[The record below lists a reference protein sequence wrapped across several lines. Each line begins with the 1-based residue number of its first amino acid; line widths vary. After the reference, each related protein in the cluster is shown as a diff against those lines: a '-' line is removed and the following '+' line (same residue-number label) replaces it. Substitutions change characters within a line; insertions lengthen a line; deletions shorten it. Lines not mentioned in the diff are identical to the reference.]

1 MKNLPPLI
9 AVIGPTSSG
18 KSDLA
23 VDIALRANGEVVS
36 ADSRQVYR
44 GMDIGTGKVT
54 KKEMRGVPHHL
65 LDVASPKRVYT
76 VADWKRD
83 AEKAIDDID
92 QRGKL
97 PIVCGGTGFYVRT
110 VTDGIVLP
118 DVKPNPKLRA
128 MLSDMDAEELFA
140 LLSKKDPVRA
150 ETIDQH
156 NPVRLIR
163 ALEIADEIGSVP
175 LVETQPKYDPLLIG
189 IKTDKDVLK
198 ERIHNRLLKR
208 MRCGMLAEVKHLHEH
223 GVSWKRMEE
232 LGLEYRFLARH
243 LQGKLSKNE
252 MLEQLETEIIH
263 YAKRQ
268 ITWWKKDARI
278 HWVEHD
284 DIDGVMRIMNDWMKK
299 ENSATEGGMKGGRA
313 TRQR

>member
-1 MKNLPPLI
+1 MHELPLLI

-65 LDVASPKRVYT
+65 LDVTSPKRVYT
-76 VADWKRD
+76 VANWKRD
-83 AEKAIDDID
+83 AEKAIDDIH
-92 QRGKL
+92 RRNKL
-97 PIVCGGTGFYVRT
+97 PIICGGTGFYVRS
-110 VTDGIVLP
+110 VTDGVVLP

-128 MLSDMDAEELFA
+128 VLSEMETEELFV
-140 LLSKKDPVRA
+140 LLSKKDPLRA
-150 ETIDQH
+150 ERIDRN
-156 NPVRLIR
+156 NPVRIIR
-163 ALEIADEIGSVP
+163 ALEIADEIGNVP
-175 LVETQPKYDPLLIG
+175 LIETQTKYDPLLIG
-189 IKTDKDVLK
+189 IATDKEVLR
-198 ERIHNRLLKR
+198 ERIHARLLKR
-208 MRCGMLAEVKHLHEH
+208 MRRGMLAEVKHLHEQ
-223 GVSWKRMEE
+223 GVSWKRMED

-243 LQGKLSKNE
+243 LQGKLSKEE
-252 MLEQLETEIIH
+252 MLAQLEMEIIH

-268 ITWWKKDARI
+268 VTWWKKDERI

-284 DIDGVMRIMNDWMKK
+284 DIDGVMRIMNEWMKK
-299 ENSATEGGMKGGRA
+299 KIPPRRA
-313 TRQR
+313 E

>member
-23 VDIALRANGEVVS
+23 VDIALHVNGEVVS

-54 KKEMRGVPHHL
+54 KKEMRGVPHYL
-65 LDVASPKRVYT
+65 LDIASPKRVYT
-76 VADWKRD
+76 VANWKRD
-83 AEKAIDDID
+83 AEKAIDDIHR
-92 QRGKL
+92 RGKL
-97 PIVCGGTGFYVRT
+97 PIVCGGTGFYVRS
-110 VTDGIVLP
+110 VTDGIMLP
-118 DVKPNPKLRA
+118 DVKPNPKLRDT
-128 MLSDMDAEELFA
+128 LSDMDTDDLFV
-140 LLSKKDPVRA
+140 LLSKKDPRRA
-150 ETIDQH
+150 ETVDRH

-163 ALEIADEIGSVP
+163 ALEIADEIGHVP

-189 IKTDKDVLK
+189 ITTEKDILK
-198 ERIHNRLLKR
+198 ERIHARLLKR
-208 MRCGMLAEVKHLHEH
+208 MRRGMLAEVKRLHEH
-223 GVSWKRMEE
+223 GVSWKRMED

-243 LQGKLSKNE
+243 LQGKLSKHE
-252 MLEQLETEIIH
+252 MLEQLEIEIIH

-268 ITWWKKDARI
+268 VTWWKKDERI

-284 DIDGVMRIMNDWMKK
+284 DIEGVMRIISDWMKK
-299 ENSATEGGMKGGRA
+299 KIPPQRA
-313 TRQR
+313 E

>member
-23 VDIALRANGEVVS
+23 VDIALRVNGEVVS

-54 KKEMRGVPHHL
+54 KKEMRGVPHYL
-65 LDVASPKRVYT
+65 LDIASPKRVYT
-76 VADWKRD
+76 VANWKRD
-83 AEKAIDDID
+83 AEKAIDDIHR
-92 QRGKL
+92 RGKL
-97 PIVCGGTGFYVRT
+97 PIVCGGTGFYVRS
-110 VTDGIVLP
+110 VTDGIMLP
-118 DVKPNPKLRA
+118 DVKPNPKLRDT
-128 MLSDMDAEELFA
+128 LSDMDTDDLFV
-140 LLSKKDPVRA
+140 LLSKKDPRRA
-150 ETIDQH
+150 ETVDRH

-163 ALEIADEIGSVP
+163 ALEIADEIGHVP

-189 IKTDKDVLK
+189 ITTEKDILK
-198 ERIHNRLLKR
+198 ERIHARLLKR
-208 MRCGMLAEVKHLHEH
+208 MRRGMLAEVKRLHEH
-223 GVSWKRMEE
+223 GVSWKRMED

-243 LQGKLSKNE
+243 LQGKLSKHE
-252 MLEQLETEIIH
+252 MLEQLEIEIIH

-268 ITWWKKDARI
+268 VTWWKKDERI

-284 DIDGVMRIMNDWMKK
+284 DIEGVMRIISDWMKK
-299 ENSATEGGMKGGRA
+299 KIPPQRA
-313 TRQR
+313 E

>member
-1 MKNLPPLI
+1 M
-9 AVIGPTSSG
+9 AVVGPTSSG

-23 VDIALRANGEVVS
+23 VDIALRMHGEVVS

-65 LDVASPKRVYT
+65 LDIASPKRVYT

-83 AEKAIDDID
+83 AEKVIDDIHR
-92 QRGKL
+92 RGKL
-97 PIVCGGTGFYVRT
+97 PIICGGTGFYVRS
-110 VTDGIVLP
+110 VIDGIMLP

-128 MLSDMDAEELFA
+128 TLSDMDPEELFA
-140 LLSKKDPVRA
+140 LLSEKDPVRA
-150 ETIDQH
+150 ETIDRH

-175 LVETQPKYDPLLIG
+175 LVHREPKYDPLLIG
-189 IKTDKDVLK
+189 ITTEKEVLK
-198 ERIHNRLLKR
+198 ERIHARLLKR
-208 MRCGMLAEVKHLHEH
+208 MRRGMLAEVKHLHEQ

-232 LGLEYRFLARH
+232 LGLEYRFLARY
-243 LQGKLSKNE
+243 LQGKLSKEE
-252 MLEQLETEIIH
+252 MLAQLEVEIVH

-268 ITWWKKDARI
+268 VTWWKKDERI
-278 HWVEHD
+278 HWVKHD
-284 DIDGVMRIMNDWMKK
+284 DIDGVMRRMDDWMKK
-299 ENSATEGGMKGGRA
+299 KIPPQRTE
-313 TRQR
+313 